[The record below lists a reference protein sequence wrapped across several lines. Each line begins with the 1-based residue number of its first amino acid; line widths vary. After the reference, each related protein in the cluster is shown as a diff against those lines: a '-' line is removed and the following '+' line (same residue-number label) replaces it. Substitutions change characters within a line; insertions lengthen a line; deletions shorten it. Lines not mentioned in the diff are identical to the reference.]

1 MHCSF
6 EPLVTLPPFSCV
18 ASWRRSVGPLR
29 EKKGGQEPRPEEG
42 ERRRRADGRSV
53 RLSRLGGG
61 NSFGSGGGGGTSIA
75 RPNQT
80 LTHSLRKSAS
90 VGGRSFGQSASV
102 TGAASALLIAAS
114 GATAI
119 VANEG
124 QSMRLARCSRR
135 RRRHSSAA
143 PLPPSFQPTSREP
156 RLAGWPVGR
165 SVGRSNG
172 LGTK

>member
-18 ASWRRSVGPLR
+18 ASWRRSVGRSAEKREERKASKTGRGR
-29 EKKGGQEPRPEEG
+29 EKTDGRTEEEVYPSVETRG
-42 ERRRRADGRSV
+42 RQQLRQRRRRRHSDCPPQPNPHSFFAEVGLGRSV
-53 RLSRLGGG
+53 GR
-61 NSFGSGGGGGTSIA
+61 
-75 RPNQT
+75 
-80 LTHSLRKSAS
+80 SAS
-90 VGGRSFGQSASV
+90 VGA
-102 TGAASALLIAAS
+102 TTALIAAS
-114 GATAI
+114 GAPAI

-124 QSMRLARCSRR
+124 QSMRLPRR

-143 PLPPSFQPTSREP
+143 SLPPSLSDQPRAKVG
-156 RLAGWPVGR
+156 RFAGR